1 MTVNND
7 TIQENLTGKQ
17 VRFLRGLGHHLS
29 PKVTI
34 GREGITPA
42 LVAATRAVLI
52 RHELIKV
59 KVGGNCE
66 LERKAAAELLAE
78 KSNAALVQVLG
89 RTFLLYRANPDREKD
104 ARIMLP

>member
-1 MTVNND
+1 MNND

-17 VRFLRGLGHHLS
+17 VRFLRGLGHHLT

-34 GREGITPA
+34 GREGITA
-42 LVAATRAVLI
+42 TLVAAARAVLT

-59 KVGGNCE
+59 KVGNNCE
-66 LERKAAAELLAE
+66 LERKEAAELLAE
-78 KSNAALVQVLG
+78 KSGAALVQVLG

-104 ARIMLP
+104 ERIVLP